1 MSNGFFA
8 RPVRYRLIACIGV
21 VAGLISPA
29 AAAQSAHPRATER
42 IDRDLVRDTVE
53 SLATVVR
60 REYMDAET
68 AGRVDAS
75 LRKWLAE
82 DRYAGAVAP
91 EDLASMLTRDLF
103 ELTRDQHLSV
113 AVLLDRV
120 PGPAPATR

>member
-21 VAGLISPA
+21 VAALISPA

-82 DRYAGAVAP
+82 DLDAGAVAP
-91 EDLASMLTRDLF
+91 EGLASLLTRDLLG
-103 ELTRDQHLSV
+103 LTRDKHLSDV
-113 AVLLDRV
+113 PV
-120 PGPAPATR
+120 PGRVRGAAPT